1 MNKYLIASSIVFAKA
16 LTPMTGTAQTASP
29 TFSPTGGTYSSC
41 QSVTISDTTGG
52 ALIFYTTDGTA
63 PNLAST
69 RYTTPISVCSG
80 QTLKA
85 MAAVPV
91 VNRTNAQTTSPS
103 APGTFWKGVATVG
116 NGGNPGGTGTP
127 TSTTALNAQTPP
139 SLSGG
144 SMLWNQ
150 TAQLNAQT
158 NALWAVNGTFGQ
170 GDSATYFLEDH
181 WYYWPGPNNASSNED
196 DDYQFDVT
204 DNIRFMRGMQYC
216 HTGASCPGGSSG
228 WDYGGN
234 SNVPWTNMG
243 VTAGATTSTWHHLQK
258 LSHRIPSEITSKPC
272 SSGGSWPFNY
282 VDALIIDGVKFSNGG
297 SGWQFCANALPAGWS
312 RVVGMQ
318 QQIDIGS
325 HSTSTNAPVY
335 WDNINYLA
343 TTTPSS
349 TATATYIFAGI
360 GAPVNLK
367 GTVEIKGSATIQ

>member
-1 MNKYLIASSIVFAKA
+1 
-16 LTPMTGTAQTASP
+16 
-29 TFSPTGGTYSSC
+29 
-41 QSVTISDTTGG
+41 VTISDTTGG
-52 ALIFYTTDGTA
+52 ALIFYTTDGST
-63 PNLAST
+63 PNLASPQ
-69 RYTTPISVCSG
+69 YSTPISVCSG

-85 MAAVPV
+85 IAAVPV

-127 TSTTALNAQTPP
+127 TSTTALNGQTPN
-139 SLSGG
+139 LSGG
-144 SMLWNQ
+144 SMLWAE

-181 WYYWPGPNNASSNED
+181 WYYWPGPNNASANED

-216 HTGASCPGGSSG
+216 HTGGGCPGGASG

-243 VTAGATTSTWHHLQK
+243 VTAGATTNTWHHLQK
-258 LSHRIPSEITSKPC
+258 LSHRVASEITTKPC
-272 SSGGSWPFNY
+272 TSSGSWPYNY
-282 VDALIIDGVKFSNGG
+282 VDALIIDGAVFNNGG

-318 QQIDIGS
+318 QQIDIGN
-325 HSTSTNAPVY
+325 HSTTTSAQVY

-349 TATATYIFAGI
+349 TATATYIFAGL

-367 GTVEIKGSATIQ
+367 GSVQIKGSATIQ